1 MSEDTKTYLTL
12 DEEWPLELGE
22 EVANPSRDRL
32 PIVPDRVELAELLAT
47 EDELEQLAFRTLY
60 ESGLRE
66 AEFLALTREQ
76 LHEDFMDVAG
86 RKVLIGKE
94 TMAQLHQLPNEGSL
108 FGWEQAELRKR
119 LRARARKTGLIE
131 RYEPIQR
138 KLLPSMFR
146 HAYAVHRLENGMDV
160 FMVRAL
166 LGISS
171 VYTAFKAAEMTVGIC
186 RDSYQRF
193 HPLAQVPAWPVDP
206 NRTLRRIDPLDEEAR
221 KGKPADL
228 TRAQMD
234 VFFAAAPEDRDLL
247 VARLMYSSAMRVSST
262 ADLRFLD
269 IFPAERRVFL
279 RCAKGDVDYYALI
292 DQGTAEMLKAW
303 QVREPMANSV
313 FDLST
318 RQLNRI
324 VTEMGE
330 RSRLQA
336 QFAWVGQSISP
347 HALRHAHATH
357 CYEAGMDLYTIEKL
371 LGHATLATTNDYV
384 SQHLDHQRKMYEQ
397 SGSGDRLGSF

>member
-32 PIVPDRVELAELLAT
+32 PIVPDRVELAELFAT

-76 LHEDFMDVAG
+76 LHEDFLDVAG
-86 RKVLIGKE
+86 RK
-94 TMAQLHQLPNEGSL
+94 A
-108 FGWEQAELRKR
+108 
-119 LRARARKTGLIE
+119 LIE

-171 VYTAFKAAEMTVGIC
+171 VYTAFKAAEMAVGIC

-397 SGSGDRLGSF
+397 SGSGDRLGSFFRPPTEA